1 MYSGMDGVQT
11 GHLLLLPQP
20 LRAIKNGGIGRPLM
34 RNDQPN
40 GIYLKSDQRRP
51 LATLRNRYYPLPHR
65 RLQQSQQ
72 QQQLKQQGFII
83 RNSNGRHPP
92 RPAPVS
98 NNNHLG
104 GNSIS

>member
-20 LRAIKNGGIGRPLM
+20 LGAIKNGGIGRPLM

-65 RLQQSQQ
+65 RLQQQQ